1 MQSKWRCTSSSCS
14 SPLQLNHQRY
24 CVRCYFF
31 HLSFRTPPVPL
42 VFEDSPVYQ
51 PASQPRTSLL
61 KFEGGGFSAPV
72 IWSGQEQLV
81 ALLAALRHYPAGKTR
96 KKKNKIEF
104 ARQAK
109 FHRSRGRKPA
119 RHLIGKLAGT
129 IVSAGTN
136 PPNLRLKSGLRLSD
150 RCDLDQD

>member
-1 MQSKWRCTSSSCS
+1 MASIQPS

-24 CVRCYFF
+24 RVRCYFF

-42 VFEDSPVYQ
+42 VFEDCPVYQ

-96 KKKNKIEF
+96 KKKKQDRIRASGQIPPEPWPKACTTSYWQTCRNHCVRWNKSAQSAIKIQP
-104 ARQAK
+104 ALI
-109 FHRSRGRKPA
+109 RSVRFG
-119 RHLIGKLAGT
+119 
-129 IVSAGTN
+129 
-136 PPNLRLKSGLRLSD
+136 SGLKLSA
-150 RCDLDQD
+150 